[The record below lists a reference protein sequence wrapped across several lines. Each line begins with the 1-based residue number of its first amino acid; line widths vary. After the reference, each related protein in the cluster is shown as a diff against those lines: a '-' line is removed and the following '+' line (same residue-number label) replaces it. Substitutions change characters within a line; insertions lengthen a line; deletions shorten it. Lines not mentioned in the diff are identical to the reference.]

1 MPLRRPVDITA
12 VGEVLMDFVAL
23 NAASLSTAE
32 EFFPAPG
39 GAPANVAVAASLLG
53 AQCAFVGAV
62 GADPFGDRL
71 RQVLHE
77 NGVDVSELRTVD
89 ERTTLAFVAKNRGGI
104 PDFVFYRGS
113 DAALQAQHIPET
125 LLQRSRFLYVSSM
138 ATMSAGSQAATL
150 RAIQLAHDADV
161 LVCCDPNLRPSS
173 WPAITQARAA
183 IQPLIDGSSIVKV
196 NDDEARLLAGID
208 DLQSAMERLVR
219 TDQLLVVT
227 MGASGVGW
235 QWRSEAGHVPAP
247 SVPIGDTTGAGDAF
261 VGALLADLSRHGVTG
276 AHFNQVPAQTIVEC
290 LRFACAAAALACMKA
305 GAMASLPSRND
316 VDMLLHA
323 QS

>member
-1 MPLRRPVDITA
+1 MPLHRPVDITA
-12 VGEVLMDFVAL
+12 VGEVLMDLVAL
-23 NAASLSTAE
+23 NAPSLSTAE
-32 EFFPAPG
+32 EFVPTPG

-71 RQVLHE
+71 RRVLHE
-77 NGVDVSELRTVD
+77 NGVDVSALRTVD

-113 DAALQAQHIPET
+113 DAALQAQHIPEA

-138 ATMSAGSQAATL
+138 ATMSLGSRAATV
-150 RAIQLAHDADV
+150 RAMHLAHGAAV

-173 WPAITQARAA
+173 WPAIEQARTA
-183 IQPLIDGSSIVKV
+183 IQPLIEGSSIVKV
-196 NDDEARLLAGID
+196 NDVEARLLAGTD
-208 DLQSAMERLVR
+208 DLRLAMERLVR
-219 TDQLLVVT
+219 IDQLLIVT
-227 MGASGVGW
+227 MGANGIAW
-235 QWRSEAGHVPAP
+235 RWRSESGHIPAP
-247 SVPIGDTTGAGDAF
+247 SVAVEDTTGAGDAF
-261 VGALLADLSRHGVTG
+261 VGALLADLSRHDVTG
-276 AHFNQVPAQTIVEC
+276 AHFNQVPAETIVGC

-316 VDMLLHA
+316 VEMLLNA
-323 QS
+323 QP